1 MEREAVMQ
9 RSVYPLVTVVLLSWF
24 LMPAPTWAVEAW
36 YGTVSGGKAWFESDD
51 FIGGTSGPITQKF
64 GHEYGL
70 SAAIG
75 YAFQRFPLRLE
86 GEFTYFRADVD
97 ALPGTL
103 TTFNGGSDKHY
114 VGMANLYYDV
124 ALSGMLQR
132 LKPYVGLGLGFDVE
146 KWGLSLV
153 APSGVNTAGRFD
165 TEVFF
170 AYQVKAGLAYAL
182 TDRVDAL
189 VGYRYFRTAERSLAS
204 PTVQASFDHDAQAIH
219 FLEFGLRWDY

>member
-1 MEREAVMQ
+1 MEAVM
-9 RSVYPLVTVVLLSWF
+9 RRNVYPLVTVVLLSWF
-24 LMPAPTWAVEAW
+24 LMPAPAWAVEAW

-51 FIGGTSGPITQKF
+51 FVGGTSGPLTQKF
-64 GHEYGL
+64 GHEYGV

-75 YAFQRFPLRLE
+75 YAFKRVPLRFE

-103 TTFNGGSDKHY
+103 TTFQGGSDKHY

-146 KWGLSLV
+146 KWGQSLV

-182 TDRVDAL
+182 SDRLDAL
-189 VGYRYFRTAERSLAS
+189 VGYRYFRTAERSLDS
-204 PTVQASFDHDAQAIH
+204 PTVQVPFPHDAQAIH
-219 FLEFGLRWDY
+219 FLEFGLRLDY

>member
-1 MEREAVMQ
+1 MEAVM
-9 RSVYPLVTVVLLSWF
+9 RRNVYPLVTVVLLSWF
-24 LMPAPTWAVEAW
+24 LMPAPAWAVEAW

-51 FIGGTSGPITQKF
+51 FVGGTSGPLTQKF
-64 GHEYGL
+64 GHEYGV

-75 YAFQRFPLRLE
+75 YAFKHVPLRFE

-103 TTFNGGSDKHY
+103 TTFQGGSDKHY

-146 KWGLSLV
+146 KWGQSLV

-182 TDRVDAL
+182 SDRLDAL
-189 VGYRYFRTAERSLAS
+189 VGYRYFRTAERSLDS
-204 PTVQASFDHDAQAIH
+204 PTVQVPFPHDAQAIH
-219 FLEFGLRWDY
+219 FLEFGLRLDY

>member
-1 MEREAVMQ
+1 MR

-51 FIGGTSGPITQKF
+51 FIGGTSGPLTQKF
-64 GHEYGL
+64 GGAYGL
-70 SAAIG
+70 SAAVG
-75 YAFQRFPLRLE
+75 YAFQGVPLRLE
-86 GEFTYFRADVD
+86 GEFTYFRADVT

-103 TTFNGGSDKHY
+103 TTFNGGSDRHY

-132 LKPYVGLGLGFDVE
+132 LKPYVGLGVGFDVE
-146 KWGLSLV
+146 KWGQSLV

-165 TEVFF
+165 TQVFF

-182 TDRVDAL
+182 TDRLDAL
-189 VGYRYFRTAERSLAS
+189 VGYRYFRTAERSLDS
-204 PTVQASFDHDAQAIH
+204 PTVQVPFPHDAQAIH